1 MGDLLPIRTSG
12 RGRQSAIVEELRDQ
26 RDELTAA
33 IAEGAE
39 LAARIV
45 TLARTA
51 QVRLVRG
58 VSPADL
64 LDELERVGL
73 RHASRMTAAAAAMGA
88 DDICP
93 DGAEERHSG
102 HGRAA

>member
-1 MGDLLPIRTSG
+1 MADVIQLRPTG

-45 TLARTA
+45 ALARTA
-51 QVRLVRG
+51 QVRLARG

-64 LDELERVGL
+64 LDELERLGL
-73 RHASRMTAAAAAMGA
+73 RHAARMTAATAAMGA
-88 DDICP
+88 ADICP